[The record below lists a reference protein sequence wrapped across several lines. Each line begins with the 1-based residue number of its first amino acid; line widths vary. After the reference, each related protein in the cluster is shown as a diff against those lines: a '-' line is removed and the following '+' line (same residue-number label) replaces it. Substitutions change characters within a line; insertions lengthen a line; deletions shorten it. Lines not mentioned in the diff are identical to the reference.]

1 MATSTQTTVKVEQLS
16 PLVDEGD
23 LKLASGNSSCICS
36 VKINAT
42 QGAFNFAYV
51 NYSTMRDAQEA
62 VTVLNGKRLHGT
74 NISAKLHTASSKCS
88 LPSFLGVQH
97 TVKVDQLPL
106 HVREEDLMAAF
117 STYGNVVSTKINTTQ
132 TALNYAYVNYTNQES
147 ALEVTKH
154 LNGATLWGK
163 PIVVKVHR
171 PENGQS
177 RCENSELHQSFS
189 GQSYTVKVEQIPHH
203 VTQEMLSEIF
213 GSCGTVRSTKINRTQ
228 STFNYAYVNYLQ
240 LQSAKEAVQKWNG
253 SKVWGSIIAVKIQN
267 ASGKECV
274 LIKPD
279 TKTPVVQI
287 LPKMQRDEKYTLI
300 VDHLSGLITEKE
312 LCNLFHKHGELRG
325 LKLFETQ
332 TAFNYAYVDYSN
344 IEDAEMAVRELD
356 GAEQYGVAME
366 VRLFTSSNKSRR
378 LMDEDAA
385 CRDQMDI
392 FYGHQCTL
400 NVECLPKSVQNR
412 DLWDTFTPFGL
423 VTSAKLI
430 VTETEFN
437 SAQMEYAELEDA
449 EAAVH
454 ELDGS
459 TVFSDGSPI
468 CVKIDTAHC
477 TSAATLAEADFT
489 GNASFY
495 RNTAD
500 QLQFASTTNSAQ
512 HSTVKVSLSNK
523 PGTNISINGEDLQ
536 DIFGRCGKIQCLPVI
551 NQGNPPYAYINFESP
566 IGAQAACA
574 LNGLAVMEHLL
585 QVKLV
590 TKQTETLD
598 IKNVPCDPLVCKLMF
613 SHFKA
618 DVEAIRQDVIVQLHR
633 SKSAIKLTGEEKQT
647 TEVVKKIQELVLK
660 IETHIVKRK
669 VSLPCHHLPS
679 FTIVLLENI
688 IENIEMR
695 HLVSFK
701 FLCADGQPMHI
712 TECFNKL
719 CSITQASN
727 DALQISDFSTFLHDT
742 PVINEN
748 SNQKHTWWW
757 WEDKRKGYVEYSA
770 DISAIITK
778 HFLSSPNVPLQL
790 LIGSRSYNIDL
801 SAMIQ
806 TNQASG
812 FIRRIRH
819 KTKVQHSTKNNS
831 TSLHSSRCSLC
842 IEVSGQV
849 DSLDPAI
856 SDLNCELKKLVV
868 ETKCELHQVDP
879 IAAALL
885 DITGQYC
892 VEARVSGTDLIV
904 RGIKEYVDKV
914 MLRIQKECI
923 SYLKQKSCVQSCDV
937 PDDWLPQSKK
947 VVLVSIQQG
956 TPEWNEVTD
965 LFGRTLVSS
974 QITKLERI
982 QNKWLWEKF
991 VFAKQRMVEK
1001 NKGQVMEMKL
1011 FHGTKNTRPK
1021 EIFKSEQ
1028 GFDPRYSSQGMWG
1041 TGAYFAVNAKY
1052 SDDYSHI
1059 SGSFKQMI
1067 LARVLTGDTYH
1078 CAPDSSLK
1086 MPPLKPC
1093 LKVQGAFENERYD
1106 SVSGHTMGSD
1116 IFVIYD
1122 NEKAYPAYLITYM

>member
-42 QGAFNFAYV
+42 QCAFNFAYV

-62 VTVLNGKRLHGT
+62 VT
-74 NISAKLHTASSKCS
+74 
-88 LPSFLGVQH
+88 H

-106 HVREEDLMAAF
+106 HVSEEDLMAAF

-147 ALEVTKH
+147 VLGVTKH

-213 GSCGTVRSTKINRTQ
+213 GSCGT
-228 STFNYAYVNYLQ
+228 LE
-240 LQSAKEAVQKWNG
+240 SAKEAVQKWNG
-253 SKVWGSIIAVKIQN
+253 SKVWGSIIAVKIHN

-274 LIKPD
+274 LIEPD

-300 VDHLSGLITEKE
+300 IDHLSGLITEEE

-385 CRDQMDI
+385 CQDQTDI

-400 NVECLPKSVQNR
+400 NVECLPKSVQDR

-437 SAQMEYAELEDA
+437 SAQIEYAELEDA

-459 TVFSDGSPI
+459 TVFSDSSPI
-468 CVKIDTAHC
+468 CVKIDTALC

-489 GNASFY
+489 GIASFY
-495 RNTAD
+495 RNTAY
-500 QLQFASTTNSAQ
+500 QLQFTNSAQ

-618 DVEAIRQDVIVQLHR
+618 DVEAVRQDVIVQLHR
-633 SKSAIKLTGEEKQT
+633 SKSAIKLT
-647 TEVVKKIQELVLK
+647 
-660 IETHIVKRK
+660 
-669 VSLPCHHLPS
+669 
-679 FTIVLLENI
+679 
-688 IENIEMR
+688 
-695 HLVSFK
+695 
-701 FLCADGQPMHI
+701 
-712 TECFNKL
+712 
-719 CSITQASN
+719 
-727 DALQISDFSTFLHDT
+727 
-742 PVINEN
+742 
-748 SNQKHTWWW
+748 
-757 WEDKRKGYVEYSA
+757 
-770 DISAIITK
+770 
-778 HFLSSPNVPLQL
+778 
-790 LIGSRSYNIDL
+790 
-801 SAMIQ
+801 
-806 TNQASG
+806 
-812 FIRRIRH
+812 
-819 KTKVQHSTKNNS
+819 
-831 TSLHSSRCSLC
+831 
-842 IEVSGQV
+842 VSGQV

-856 SDLNCELKKLVV
+856 SDLICELEKLVV

-892 VEARVSGTDLIV
+892 VEARVSGTDLI
-904 RGIKEYVDKV
+904 
-914 MLRIQKECI
+914 
-923 SYLKQKSCVQSCDV
+923 
-937 PDDWLPQSKK
+937 SKK

-965 LFGRTLVSS
+965 LFGKTLVASR
-974 QITKLERI
+974 ITKLERI
-982 QNKWLWEKF
+982 QNKWLWERF

-1001 NKGQVMEMKL
+1001 NKGQVKEMKL

-1041 TGAYFAVNAKY
+1041 TGAYFAVDAKY
-1052 SDDYSHI
+1052 SDNYSHI
-1059 SGSFKQMI
+1059 SGIFKQMI
-1067 LARVLTGDTYH
+1067 LARVLTGDTCR

-1106 SVSGHTMGSD
+1106 SVSGHTRGSD

-1122 NEKAYPAYLITYM
+1122 NEKAYPAYLITYV